1 MGVVLVAIP
10 AGIFI
15 SRRSR
20 HSILLLSL
28 LLFLLLR
35 DLVSSPAL
43 IEFMRLHE
51 ARKLEE
57 SKVVRHEIIFEELRG
72 KIEEMSETVERYHM
86 SREKHA
92 DRLRRHY
99 ERKVKKAHVSR
110 AAPRRRSS
118 FSAVS
123 LVRRLSSSET
133 RTRQPET
140 TLDHVDLDE
149 DIPEESDDA
158 SQSSQMSQLSLDH
171 ARQTR
176 SSRTHSRRVC
186 SGGFLGAASS
196 GRT

>member
-92 DRLRRHY
+92 GCLRQHY
-99 ERKVKKAHVSR
+99 ERKLEKAHASK
-110 AAPRRRSS
+110 STTGTD
-118 FSAVS
+118 SAY
-123 LVRRLSSSET
+123 
-133 RTRQPET
+133 
-140 TLDHVDLDE
+140 
-149 DIPEESDDA
+149 
-158 SQSSQMSQLSLDH
+158 
-171 ARQTR
+171 
-176 SSRTHSRRVC
+176 
-186 SGGFLGAASS
+186 
-196 GRT
+196 